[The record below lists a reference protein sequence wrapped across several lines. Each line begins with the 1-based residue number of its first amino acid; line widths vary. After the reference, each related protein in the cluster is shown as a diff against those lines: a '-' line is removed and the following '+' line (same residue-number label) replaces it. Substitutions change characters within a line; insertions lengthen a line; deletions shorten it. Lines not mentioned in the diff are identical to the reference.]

1 MRSPCCGSG
10 YPLQILAALRV
21 FRSYPFRPAGSIRFV
36 HRVAAATSHAITPCF
51 RRQAEYS
58 VLIATQYAAIAF
70 TYALAAAYV
79 SVRLTLPE
87 PTAGR
92 ACGCATSTRSGSL
105 RLRALNAPG
114 AYGSLRN
121 RIQTQRAEK
130 KNAGQVEVLVFPPA
144 ARLVEWLK
152 PKSTR
157 CRTFLSRRPSQDKTP
172 QLARQCCACVAAAP
186 QQLTMTTPKQNDNA
200 KTA

>member
-1 MRSPCCGSG
+1 MRSPCSGSG

-21 FRSYPFRPAGSIRFV
+21 FRSYPFRPAGHTALFTVWR
-36 HRVAAATSHAITPCF
+36 RPPRTPSSPGS

-70 TYALAAAYV
+70 TSCAYALAAAYV

-121 RIQTQRAEK
+121 RIPTQRAK
-130 KNAGQVEVLVFPPA
+130 KKDQGREVLCFPPA
-144 ARLVEWLK
+144 ARQVEWLK

-157 CRTFLSRRPSQDKTP
+157 CRMFLSRLPPQDRST
-172 QLARQCCACVAAAP
+172 QLARQCCACVALALRLRRNKS
-186 QQLTMTTPKQNDNA
+186 Q
-200 KTA
+200 

>member
-1 MRSPCCGSG
+1 MRSPCSGSG

-21 FRSYPFRPAGSIRFV
+21 FRSYPFRPVGRIHPLAV
-36 HRVAAATSHAITPCF
+36 LAAAALTPRLSAF
-51 RRQAEYS
+51 AAKAEYS

-70 TYALAAAYV
+70 TSCAYALAAAYV

-121 RIQTQRAEK
+121 RIRTQRAEK
-130 KNAGQVEVLVFPPA
+130 KDQGREVLCFPPA
-144 ARLVEWLK
+144 ARQVEWLK

-157 CRTFLSRRPSQDKTP
+157 CRMFLSRLPPQDRST
-172 QLARQCCACVAAAP
+172 QLARQCCACVALALRLRRNKS
-186 QQLTMTTPKQNDNA
+186 Q
-200 KTA
+200 